1 MSKSYKGQ
9 ITNNVVELTL
19 QDEQEF
25 KTPTIVWS
33 STTNGEID
41 QVQGDIPV
49 SWSAGSYGSTPI
61 NALQIGSSCTSIGS
75 YAFTYCQFLTQ
86 DLVIP
91 DSVTSIG
98 SYAFYYCYDSDTGA
112 GLTGSLTIPDSVT
125 NIGSA
130 AFYYVYGMTGTL
142 TLGNNLATIGSYAF
156 AYNSFSGDLVIPNSV
171 TSIGVDAFADNSNAF
186 TGSLT
191 LSQNPNFTTIPSR
204 AFIDTPFTGT
214 LNIPDNITTIEFQAF
229 GYTNFSTIIIPDS
242 VTTIGD
248 LGNQANGLSFS
259 NNTSLTKVYIAC
271 PVSSWSDNT
280 GTGWAFSNCINLAD
294 IYVRA
299 DHITGYDAAWRTGT
313 RVPAGATISTWTNYP
328 NIP

>member
-1 MSKSYKGQ
+1 MSKTYKGQ

-33 STTNGEID
+33 STTKGEID
-41 QVQGDIPV
+41 QVQGDIPA

-86 DLVIP
+86 ELVIP

-98 SYAFYYCYDSDTGA
+98 SYAFYYCYDFNTGA

-125 NIGSA
+125 SIGSA
-130 AFYYVYGMTGTL
+130 AFYYVYGMEGTL
-142 TLGNNLATIGSYAF
+142 TIGNSVTTIGDYAF

-171 TSIGVDAFADNSNAF
+171 VSIGQDAFADNENAF

-191 LSQNPNFTTIPSR
+191 LGQNPSFTTIPFR
-204 AFIDTPFTGT
+204 AFIGTPFTGT
-214 LNIPDNITTIEFQAF
+214 LDIPDNITTIDVNAF
-229 GYTNFSTIIIPDS
+229 NRTNFSTIVIPDS
-242 VTTIGD
+242 ITSIGSLNFQD
-248 LGNQANGLSFS
+248 NL
-259 NNTSLTKVYIAC
+259 SLTAVYTAC
-271 PVSSWSDNT
+271 PASSWVGVSCFRDST
-280 GTGWAFSNCINLAD
+280 NLTD

-299 DHITGYDAAWRTGT
+299 DQLAGYDATWRSDQA
-313 RVPAGATISTWTNYP
+313 VDAGATISTWTNYP

>member
-1 MSKSYKGQ
+1 MSKTYKGQ

-25 KTPTIVWS
+25 KTPTIVWD
-33 STTNGEID
+33 STQGTID
-41 QVQGDIPV
+41 QVMGAIPDNWKDGDD
-49 SWSAGSYGSTPI
+49 SLKQ
-61 NALQIGSSCTSIGS
+61 LQIGSSCTSIGS
-75 YAFTYCQFLTQ
+75 YAFNYCIGFTGPLVVPDSVTSIGSYSFSYCYDSDNDTGFSG

-98 SYAFYYCYDSDTGA
+98 SS
-112 GLTGSLTIPDSVT
+112 
-125 NIGSA
+125 
-130 AFYYVYGMTGTL
+130 AFYYVYKMEGAL
-142 TLGNNLATIGSYAF
+142 TIGNSVTTIGDYAF

-191 LSQNPNFTTIPSR
+191 LSQNPSFTAIPRR
-204 AFIDTPFTGT
+204 AFIHTPFTGT

-242 VTTIGD
+242 VTIIGEP
-248 LGNQANGLSFS
+248 GNQASGLSFG

-280 GTGWAFSNCINLAD
+280 GISKHFTNCTNLAD

-299 DHITGYDAAWRTGT
+299 DHITGYDAAWRTSVG
-313 RVPAGATISTWTNYP
+313 VPAGATISTWTNYP